1 MEDLGHLKLGFSH
14 QQRERKVYM
23 YFQLISGLGNQSS
36 INLGLHLV
44 SNAVLSKNIYG
55 KQKKLMPENN
65 LILFLEWK
73 WSFGKQPGW
82 HGCLLSGNSKTV
94 FNLNIYI
101 NEVFTFTIACNFSN
115 TC

>member
-1 MEDLGHLKLGFSH
+1 MLVEDLGHLKLGFSH

-55 KQKKLMPENN
+55 KQIRVEVVLWETAWMAWVSPLWELKD
-65 LILFLEWK
+65 
-73 WSFGKQPGW
+73 
-82 HGCLLSGNSKTV
+82 CLQ
-94 FNLNIYI
+94 FEYI
-101 NEVFTFTIACNFSN
+101 H
-115 TC
+115 